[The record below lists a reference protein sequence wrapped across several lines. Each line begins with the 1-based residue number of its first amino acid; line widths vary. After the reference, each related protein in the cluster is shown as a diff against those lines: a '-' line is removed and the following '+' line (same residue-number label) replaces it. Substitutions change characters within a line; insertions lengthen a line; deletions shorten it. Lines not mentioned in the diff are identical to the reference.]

1 MEAKVPRI
9 LSFSIALAVAL
20 AAAMPAS
27 GQVFAT
33 VFADDGTPL
42 ATDIYRPFRSGP
54 HPVILIRTP
63 YGRDGWV
70 EPCLA
75 FAILGYACVAQ
86 DTRGRGDSGGDDTV
100 FRDDADDGRATIEW
114 LTEQSWCDGNIGMFG
129 GSAFAITQYLPAPG
143 ADSALRSIAPVV
155 ATPDLYHH
163 AFLQGG
169 AIREALAVN
178 WLNGQDSGFF
188 YDEVLQHRLKD
199 AWWDPLEVLEHVG
212 SIHTAGLH
220 VGGWYDIFGQGTLDA
235 FSEAQ
240 KNGGSGAVGRQ
251 HLIMGPWTHGGL
263 FTNSNGSL
271 TYPLNAVRDPLDFL
285 LPWYDATLRGDT
297 SEIENWPAARVYL
310 MGAVGE
316 PGAPG
321 NEWIDL
327 DQWPPPVRPRLFYL
341 SADAGLAMRTAEP
354 GELTL
359 VSDPLDPVPTLGGA
373 NLHPSLMVD
382 GREMGDGP
390 QDQRSIEARS
400 DVLTF
405 TTVPLVHPVTVM
417 GPVRAKV
424 WLVPDTPDLD
434 LVVRLTDVYPD
445 GRSML
450 VLDGIQRARMRCGDE
465 AECLLTP
472 GVPVELTVELWST
485 ALIFNAGH
493 RIRISVSGSNW
504 PRFEVNP
511 NDGLDLNLQTPGQV
525 ARPLMLFGADHPSRL
540 ELPVLPMVRRGG
552 GRLQPASKSILR
564 ASSNSA
570 EKSIDGSDSIR
581 WIREVLIEAIRNP
594 VGQPPTRVPQVRRLS
609 HMEWSH

>member
-1 MEAKVPRI
+1 VPRI
-9 LSFSIALAVAL
+9 ICVLTVLVVAL
-20 AAAMPAS
+20 AAALPAS
-27 GQVFAT
+27 GQVTAF
-33 VFADDGTPL
+33 VFANDGTPL
-42 ATDIYRPFRSGP
+42 ATDVYRPLRSSP

-75 FAILGYACVAQ
+75 FALLGYACVAQ

-114 LTEQSWCDGNIGMFG
+114 LAEQSWCDGNIGMFG
-129 GSAFAITQYLPAPG
+129 GSAFAITQHLPAPG
-143 ADSALRSIAPVV
+143 ADAALRSIAPVV
-155 ATPDLYHH
+155 ATPDLYHD

-188 YDEVLQHRLKD
+188 YDEVLEHRLKD
-199 AWWDPLEVLEHVG
+199 AWWDPVEVLEHAG
-212 SIHTAGLH
+212 SVHTAGLH

-235 FSEAQ
+235 FTELQ

-263 FTNSNGSL
+263 FTNLIGAFI
-271 TYPLNAVRDPLDFL
+271 YPLNAVRNPLDML

-297 SEIENWPAARVYL
+297 SEIENWPAVRVYL

-316 PGAPG
+316 RGAPG

-327 DQWPPPVRPRLFYL
+327 DQWPPPVRPRQFYL
-341 SADAGLAMRTAEP
+341 SAAAGLAMRAAEP

-359 VSDPLDPVPTLGGA
+359 ISDPSDPVPTLGGA

-405 TTVPLVHPVTVM
+405 TTERLAQPVTVM

-434 LVVRLTDVYPD
+434 LAIRLTDVYPD

-450 VLDGIQRARMRCGDE
+450 VLDGIQRARMRCGDDT
-465 AECLLTP
+465 ECLLTP

-485 ALIFNAGH
+485 ALVFNAGH

-525 ARPLMLFGADHPSRL
+525 ARPRLLFGADHPSRL
-540 ELPVLPMVRRGG
+540 ELPVLPMVRRAG
-552 GRLQPASKSILR
+552 GRMRPAGKAFRLAPASR
-564 ASSNSA
+564 AGESGAEGESSR
-570 EKSIDGSDSIR
+570 SIR
-581 WIREVLIEAIRNP
+581 EALIGAMR
-594 VGQPPTRVPQVRRLS
+594 QPNDLSPTTAPQTRRPPDR
-609 HMEWSH
+609 

>member
-1 MEAKVPRI
+1 MTRI
-9 LSFSIALAVAL
+9 LSFSVALAVAL

-33 VFADDGTPL
+33 VFANDGTPL
-42 ATDIYRPFRSGP
+42 ATDIYRPLRSGP

-63 YGRDGWV
+63 YGRDGWF

-75 FAILGYACVAQ
+75 FALLGYACVAQ

-114 LTEQSWCDGNIGMFG
+114 LAEQSWCDGNIGMFG

-143 ADSALRSIAPVV
+143 ADAALRSIAPVV

-188 YDEVLQHRLKD
+188 FDEILQHRLKD
-199 AWWDPLEVLEHVG
+199 AWWDKLEVLEHVG
-212 SIHTAGLH
+212 SIHTAGVH

-235 FSEAQ
+235 FTELQ
-240 KNGGSGAVGRQ
+240 ENGGSGAVGRQ

-263 FTNSNGSL
+263 FTNLIGDL
-271 TYPLNAVRDPLDFL
+271 VYPFNAVRDPITML
-285 LPWYDATLRGDT
+285 LPWYDATLRGDM
-297 SEIENWPAARVYL
+297 SEIEDWPAARVYL

-327 DQWPPPVRPRLFYL
+327 DQWPPPVRPRQFYM
-341 SADAGLAMRTAEP
+341 SADAGLAMRAAEP

-359 VSDPLDPVPTLGGA
+359 ISDPSDPVPTLGGA
-373 NLHPSLMVD
+373 NLHPSLIVD

-390 QDQRSIEARS
+390 QDQRPIETRS

-405 TTVPLVHPVTVM
+405 TTEPLVQPLTVM
-417 GPVRAKV
+417 GPVRATV

-434 LVVRLTDVYPD
+434 LAVRLTDVYPN

-465 AECLLTP
+465 NECLLTP
-472 GVPVELTVELWST
+472 GVPVEITVELWST
-485 ALIFNAGH
+485 ALVFNAGH
-493 RIRISVSGSNW
+493 SIRISVSGSNW

-525 ARPLMLFGADHPSRL
+525 AQPRLLFGADHPSRL
-540 ELPVLPMVRRGG
+540 ELPVLPMVRRAG
-552 GRLQPASKSILR
+552 GRVQPASKSIPR
-564 ASSNSA
+564 ASSNWT
-570 EKSIDGSDSIR
+570 EKSVEGSDSSSS
-581 WIREVLIEAIRNP
+581 IREALIGAKRRP
-594 VGQPPTRVPQVRRLS
+594 TDAFPTSPQPSRR
-609 HMEWSH
+609 

>member
-1 MEAKVPRI
+1 VV
-9 LSFSIALAVAL
+9 ALVVAL
-20 AAAMPAS
+20 AAPMPAS
-27 GQVFAT
+27 AQTFTT
-33 VFADDGTPL
+33 VFANDGTPL
-42 ATDIYRPFRSGP
+42 ATDIYRPFGSGP

-70 EPCLA
+70 EACFA
-75 FAILGYACVAQ
+75 FALIGYACVAQ

-114 LTEQSWCDGNIGMFG
+114 LSEQSWCDGNIGMFG

-143 ADSALRSIAPVV
+143 ADAALRSIAPFV

-178 WLNGQDSGFF
+178 WLDGQGSGFF
-188 YDEVLQHRLKD
+188 YDEVLQHRVKD

-212 SIHTAGLH
+212 SIHTVGLH
-220 VGGWYDIFGQGTLDA
+220 VGGWYDIFGQGTIDA
-235 FSEAQ
+235 FTEIQ
-240 KNGGSGAVGRQ
+240 GNGGSGAVGRQ
-251 HLIMGPWTHGGL
+251 YLVMGPWTHGDL
-263 FTNSNGSL
+263 FSNSNGAL
-271 TYPLNAVRDPLDFL
+271 IYPVNAVLDPLDIL
-285 LPWYDATLRGDT
+285 LPWYDATLRGDA
-297 SEIENWPAARVYL
+297 SEIDDWPAARVYL
-310 MGAVGE
+310 MGAVAE

-321 NEWIDL
+321 NEWVDL
-327 DQWPPPVRPRLFYL
+327 DGWPPSVRPRSFYL
-341 SADAGLAMRTAEP
+341 SDTRALAMTLPDP

-359 VSDPLDPVPTLGGA
+359 VSDPSDPVPTFGGA

-390 QDQRSIEARS
+390 QDQRPIEARS

-405 TTVPLVHPVTVM
+405 STEPLVQPVTVM
-417 GPVRAKV
+417 GPVRATV

-434 LVVRLTDVYPD
+434 LAVRLTDVYPD

-465 AECLLTP
+465 VECLLTP

-485 ALIFNAGH
+485 ALVFNAGH
-493 RIRISVSGSNW
+493 QIRISISGSNW

-511 NDGLDLNLQTPGQV
+511 NDGLDLNLETPGQV
-525 ARPLMLFGADHPSRL
+525 AQPRLLFGADHPSRL
-540 ELPVLPMVRRGG
+540 ELPVLPMVRRAG
-552 GRLQPASKSILR
+552 GRARPVGEKVRFAP
-564 ASSNSA
+564 SSWTENPGAVGGSSSA
-570 EKSIDGSDSIR
+570 
-581 WIREVLIEAIRNP
+581 IREALTGAMRRPIIHFHSTLQRAKNIRP
-594 VGQPPTRVPQVRRLS
+594 
-609 HMEWSH
+609 E